1 MSARRVAARYA
12 KSLFDLSKEQVCLD
26 EVNGDMQYFWETCK
40 DNKELLLMLK
50 SPIIPGDKKSEI
62 LKSIFADQFHTL
74 SISIFDIIIRKKRE
88 SILYEIASSFFEL
101 YNEEKGI
108 IAASIISASPLNES
122 LRKEIIHLL
131 SQETNS
137 MITLNE
143 TVDKELI
150 GGFIIDVEGRQIDTS
165 IKSKLRDLK
174 REFTA

>member
-12 KSLFDLSKEQVCLD
+12 KSLFDLSKEQACLD
-26 EVNGDMQYFWETCK
+26 EINGDMQYFWETCK
-40 DNKELLLMLK
+40 NNKELLLMLK
-50 SPIIPGDKKSEI
+50 SPLIPGDKKSDI

-88 SILYEIASSFFEL
+88 SILNEIAKAFFDL

-108 IAASIISASPLNES
+108 ISASITSAYPLNED
-122 LRKEIIHLL
+122 LRKDIIHLL

-137 MITLNE
+137 MITLKE
-143 TVDKELI
+143 DVDKKLI
-150 GGFIIDVEGRQIDTS
+150 GGFIIDIEGKQIDTS